1 MIFSHD
7 LSCFVGTVF
16 AGMSIPQSVCTLRWP
31 LPGPTLKRRTSG
43 GWNCA
48 VPASEDVAN
57 CLFLNHRVL
66 KAIPHSPHANSKQH
80 HMHKKGSAELRT
92 ALGVAAHPLANSSRN
107 RQSSAWNVE
116 WANPGILSFDAKSTS
131 GICLPFLVSR
141 RSAGLMSR

>member
-1 MIFSHD
+1 MFCRHRFRWHVHPTERVH
-7 LSCFVGTVF
+7 LEVALTWAHLEKAHFWWVELCC
-16 AGMSIPQSVCTLRWP
+16 ARLRRCGK
-31 LPGPTLKRRTSG
+31 LP
-43 GWNCA
+43 
-48 VPASEDVAN
+48 
-57 CLFLNHRVL
+57 FLNHRVL

-92 ALGVAAHPLANSSRN
+92 ALGVAAHPLANRSRN

-131 GICLPFLVSR
+131 GIYLPFLVSR